1 MGSGMKGLVMST
13 TLVATSGRNTGSA
26 ASRRLRREEKI
37 PAVIYGQGMDPISV
51 LIERRD
57 LRNALSGAAGSNT
70 ILEISVDGN
79 VYPAVVKDMQ
89 RHPVRRTVAHVDFLR
104 INMSEELTISVPVVL
119 AGEAKAVLADGGLV
133 DASSDT
139 IDIVT
144 TPANMPSEITIDITN
159 MKPGDVIRLGAITLP
174 KGTRALG
181 DPDLAIVTAI
191 AGSKAEVAT
200 AAPAAAEGAA
210 PAAGDDKSK
219 S

>member
-13 TLVATSGRNTGSA
+13 TLVATTGRNTGSA
-26 ASRRLRREEKI
+26 AARRLRREEKI

-104 INMSEELTISVPVVL
+104 INMSEELTISVPVHLV
-119 AGEAKAVLADGGLV
+119 GEAKAVLAEGGLV

-144 TPANMPSEITIDITN
+144 TPANMPSEITVDITN
-159 MKPGDVIRLGAITLP
+159 MQPGDVIRLGEITLP
-174 KGTRALG
+174 AGTRALG
-181 DPDLAIVTAI
+181 DPELAIVTAL
-191 AGSKAEVAT
+191 AGSKAEVA
-200 AAPAAAEGAA
+200 PAAAEVV
-210 PAAGDDKSK
+210 PAAGDDKAK

>member
-13 TLVATSGRNTGSA
+13 TLVATSGRSTGSA

-37 PAVIYGQGMDPISV
+37 PAVIYGQGMEPVSV
-51 LIERRD
+51 IIERRD
-57 LRNALSGAAGSNT
+57 LRLALSGAAGSNT

-79 VYPAVVKDMQ
+79 IYPAVVKDMQ

-104 INMSEELTISVPVVL
+104 INMSEELTISVPVNLV
-119 AGEAKAVLADGGLV
+119 GEAKAVLADGGLV

-144 TPANMPSEITIDITN
+144 TPANMPSEITIDISS
-159 MKPGDVIRLGAITLP
+159 MKPGDVIRLGEIALP

-181 DPDLAIVTAI
+181 APELAIVTAI
-191 AGSKAEVAT
+191 AGSKDV
-200 AAPAAAEGAA
+200 AAPESAA